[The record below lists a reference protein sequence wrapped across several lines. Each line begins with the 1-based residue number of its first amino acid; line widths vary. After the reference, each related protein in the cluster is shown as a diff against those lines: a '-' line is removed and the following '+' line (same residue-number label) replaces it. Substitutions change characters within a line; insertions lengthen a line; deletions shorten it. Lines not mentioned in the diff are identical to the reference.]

1 MDMQKQTGMTG
12 SPIASAS
19 ALFWDACWADGMRDL
34 AVRHAACMFRQ
45 IKSRMCLD
53 MVFDCLLIAAA
64 ARLPRCRAKCHM
76 AELAKQMNEVAA
88 RHLSRTS
95 GKPINPPSS

>member
-12 SPIASAS
+12 SPIAPAS
-19 ALFWDACWADGMRDL
+19 ALFWDACWADRMRDL

-53 MVFDCLLIAAA
+53 MVFDCLFALHP
-64 ARLPRCRAKCHM
+64 LQGFPD
-76 AELAKQMNEVAA
+76 AE
-88 RHLSRTS
+88 
-95 GKPINPPSS
+95 PSVTWLNWQNK